1 MIVAYVGTLPA
12 CGSLQVRLNNL
23 GFRVTNRRLTS
34 STKTRDANKI
44 RADPRQRKE
53 KELGVEDPGLLLYC
67 LLYVVVGFEV
77 SRSSLYRCDR

>member
-1 MIVAYVGTLPA
+1 MILRSSDRSMMIVGTLPA

-53 KELGVEDPGLLLYC
+53 KELQSYC
-67 LLYVVVGFEV
+67 IVATG
-77 SRSSLYRCDR
+77 SAGTGSLY